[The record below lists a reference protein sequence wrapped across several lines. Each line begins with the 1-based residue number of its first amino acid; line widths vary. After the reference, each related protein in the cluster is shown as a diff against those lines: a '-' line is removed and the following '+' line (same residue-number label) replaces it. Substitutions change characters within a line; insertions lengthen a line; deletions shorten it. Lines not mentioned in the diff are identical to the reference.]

1 MTKEKATAAANAT
14 TTTTED
20 IVANYTGRVKVSAYA
35 KEKSLTFDE
44 IAGALQ
50 NAGYEKCGKMAI
62 SVAARSSETAVQ
74 LVPDAFS
81 IIYRAYGQPSAA
93 LIRHVRPKRTKPCR
107 LYVYLTESEHAA
119 FNAAKGALNTQEYLH
134 ALIVRA
140 LKGEANA

>member
-1 MTKEKATAAANAT
+1 MTNEKATAAANAT
-14 TTTTED
+14 TTTTEA
-20 IVANYTGRVKVSAYA
+20 IVPNYTGRVKVSAYA

-44 IAGALQ
+44 IARALQ
-50 NAGYEKCGKMAI
+50 NTGYEKCGKMAI

-74 LVPDAFS
+74 LVPDAFP
-81 IIYRAYGQPSAA
+81 IIYRAYGQPSEA
-93 LIRHVRPKRTKPCR
+93 LIRRVRPKRTKPCR

-119 FNAAKGALNTQEYLH
+119 FNAAKGALSTQEYLH